1 MQLILPSV
9 CALMDTEL
17 FYLTLKVTKHVSV
30 KRFTVYIF
38 TFVLFIE
45 ITPDYI
51 LRFSSEYFYIELN
64 DRNFFVAVVVVAVV
78 VVLFS

>member
-30 KRFTVYIF
+30 KKFTVYIF

-51 LRFSSEYFYIELN
+51 L
-64 DRNFFVAVVVVAVV
+64 
-78 VVLFS
+78 

>member
-9 CALMDTEL
+9 CVLLDTEL
-17 FYLTLKVTKHVSV
+17 FHLTLKVTKHVSV
-30 KRFTVYIF
+30 KRFTVHIF

-51 LRFSSEYFYIELN
+51 LRFSSEYFYIEL
-64 DRNFFVAVVVVAVV
+64 
-78 VVLFS
+78 